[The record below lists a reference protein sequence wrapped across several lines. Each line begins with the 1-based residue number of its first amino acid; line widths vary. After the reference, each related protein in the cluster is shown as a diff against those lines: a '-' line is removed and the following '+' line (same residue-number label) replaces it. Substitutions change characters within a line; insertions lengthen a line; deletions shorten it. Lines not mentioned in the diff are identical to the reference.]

1 MARTTGMRR
10 YFGAESGNVLL
21 GQLGF
26 DVISTAGTDTATAG
40 VTAGYEDVNCWVTI
54 LSLNDGYSV
63 TTATPV
69 GDGLTTQLVKDG
81 IAVSGVFTTVTCAG
95 ANGVFLAYRG

>member
-1 MARTTGMRR
+1 MAKTSGMRR

-26 DVISTAGTDTATAG
+26 DVISTAGTSTATAG
-40 VTAGYEDVNCWVTI
+40 AGDFTDVNCWVTI
-54 LSLNDGYSV
+54 LSLNDASSV
-63 TTATPV
+63 SATSSM
-69 GDGLTTQLVKDG
+69 GDGLTTQIIKDG

-95 ANGVFLAYRG
+95 TNGVFLAYRG